1 MTASSLPPSLRVDA
15 QTFFA
20 VDTVKRI
27 KPELDI
33 QLSDRAYLPRIDD
46 LQADWVAT
54 VAAPAFALLH
64 RNRGAGASKSF
75 CSIGTGSGM
84 DALAGIEFFE
94 ANQVGITDLFA
105 EVVDTAAA
113 NVRANIRPGLDVALH
128 AGHGDLL
135 EPLRADGIKFDVIY
149 ENLPN
154 LPLAKTARLDV
165 DRTSSSYVPEREEQV
180 PDVIADHLLTLH
192 YLALRQAREF
202 LNPGG
207 TVLSTLGGRIPL
219 RVITDMS
226 RQAGYTPRILTYTW
240 KIQVDP
246 EDNLKSYALWQE
258 QGLGPFTFY
267 RAEVLAEAFA
277 GRDRAAAGEQAEAL
291 EHSLLP
297 HRLDAAAA
305 LDVLAQG
312 GRIAHTVAVL
322 QSDI

>member
-1 MTASSLPPSLRVDA
+1 MTAQSLPPSLRVDA
-15 QTFFA
+15 RTFFA
-20 VDTVKRI
+20 TDFVSRI

-33 QLSDRAYLPRIDD
+33 VLSDRAYLPRVDD

-54 VAAPAFALLH
+54 VTAPAFALLH
-64 RNRGAGASKSF
+64 RKRGAGASKSF

-84 DALAGIEFFE
+84 DALAGIEFFAAE
-94 ANQVGITDLFA
+94 QVGITDLFP
-105 EVVDTAAA
+105 EVVDAAAA
-113 NVRANIRPGLDVALH
+113 NVRNNVRSGLNIALH

-135 EPLRADGIKFDVIY
+135 EPLRADGVMFDVIY

-180 PDVIADHLLTLH
+180 PAALADHLLTLH

-240 KIQVDP
+240 KVQVDP

-267 RAEVLAEAFA
+267 RAETLSKVFADQNLA
-277 GRDRAAAGEQAEAL
+277 DAGEQALDIEQAL
-291 EHSLLP
+291 RP
-297 HRLDAAAA
+297 QRLDAAAA
-305 LDVLAQG
+305 LDLLAQG
-312 GRIAHTVAVL
+312 ERIAHTVAVL